1 MRREPAAVP
10 LTANHHEFLGDI
22 SAMMRSRWVPASP
35 APAAGRRAE
44 LDVMRALVVVGLVI
58 FHSAVVF
65 ASGTSWFV
73 KDPRP
78 SVGFAVFLL
87 WASLWGMPLL
97 FVVSGIG
104 IGHAL
109 RSRSAG
115 AFVTERVLR
124 LLVPFL
130 VGLTLL
136 VPPMFYLEYLRQS
149 GFHESY
155 GRFWLRFLNVPAIA
169 SGLLPRGS
177 WTSQGTEF
185 DPAHLWF
192 LYCLLTFSLLLLPLL
207 SYLRSARGIRLVER
221 TAAFTTRH
229 RLAVLLAGGIPM
241 ALIEAT
247 FGPDVNTGGWERLTY
262 VVPLLIGYLIALDPR
277 FDAALRDT
285 RRPALA
291 CALLGTVA
299 LTVWVGL
306 LGSGDDVTNGNVPG
320 WSALQG
326 LTGWWWI
333 AAIMGFASSLSRRPC
348 QVSCGRP
355 HPDQLHALAQCRG
368 PLREPSG
375 TTLLRSPRADH
386 RRCRLG
392 DHPLA
397 MADPRQ
403 VPRAGHRIVRRDT
416 APLRAPGPTTP
427 PHPAALRHETGDRPP
442 PEQTAQQRRAR
453 SMSRPKLPAIPTLA
467 PPQGQQ

>member
-10 LTANHHEFLGDI
+10 PTANHHEFLGDI

-73 KDPRP
+73 KDPLP
-78 SVGFAVFLL
+78 SIGFTVFLL

-155 GRFWLRFLNVPAIA
+155 GHFWLRFLNLPAIA

-192 LYCLLTFSLLLLPLL
+192 LYCLLTFSLVLLPLL
-207 SYLRSARGIRLVER
+207 SYLRRTRGIRLVEL

-277 FDAALRDT
+277 FETALRDT

-333 AAIMGFASSLSRRPC
+333 ASIMGFASSLRDARAQSHAGGPAPTRHTPWPSAMARYANQAVLPFY
-348 QVSCGRP
+348 V
-355 HPDQLHALAQCRG
+355 LHEPIIVAAAWVIVRWRWPILAKYVVLVIASFAG
-368 PLREPSG
+368 
-375 TTLLRSPRADH
+375 TLLLYELLV
-386 RRCRLG
+386 RRLRLTQLLFG
-392 DHPLA
+392 MKAGTSDHPSRLH
-397 MADPRQ
+397 
-403 VPRAGHRIVRRDT
+403 GSEG
-416 APLRAPGPTTP
+416 PG
-427 PHPAALRHETGDRPP
+427 R
-442 PEQTAQQRRAR
+442 
-453 SMSRPKLPAIPTLA
+453 
-467 PPQGQQ
+467 

>member
-10 LTANHHEFLGDI
+10 PTANHHEFLGDI

-155 GRFWLRFLNVPAIA
+155 GHFWLRFLNVPAIA

-192 LYCLLTFSLLLLPLL
+192 LYCLLTFSLVLLPLL

-221 TAAFTTRH
+221 TAAFTTRR

-247 FGPDVNTGGWERLTY
+247 FGPDVNTGGWERLAY

-277 FDAALRDT
+277 FDTALVDT

-299 LTVWVGL
+299 LIVWVGL

-333 AAIMGFASSLSRRPC
+333 AAIMGFASSLRDARAQSHAGGPTPTSHTPWPSAVARYANQAVLPFY
-348 QVSCGRP
+348 V
-355 HPDQLHALAQCRG
+355 LHEPIIVAAAWVIVRWRWPILAKYVVLVIASFAG
-368 PLREPSG
+368 
-375 TTLLRSPRADH
+375 TLL
-386 RRCRLG
+386 LYE
-392 DHPLA
+392 LL
-397 MADPRQ
+397 
-403 VPRAGHRIVRRDT
+403 VRR
-416 APLRAPGPTTP
+416 LRLTQLLFGMKAGTGHHPSRLHGSEGPG
-427 PHPAALRHETGDRPP
+427 R
-442 PEQTAQQRRAR
+442 
-453 SMSRPKLPAIPTLA
+453 
-467 PPQGQQ
+467 

>member
-1 MRREPAAVP
+1 M
-10 LTANHHEFLGDI
+10 ANHHESLGDI
-22 SAMMRSRWVPASP
+22 PAMVPSRCVPASP

-44 LDVMRALVVVGLVI
+44 LDVLRALVVVGLVI

-78 SVGFAVFLL
+78 SVGFTVFLL

-97 FVVSGIG
+97 FLVSGIG
-104 IGHAL
+104 VGHAL
-109 RSRSAG
+109 RTRSAR

-136 VPPMFYLEYLRQS
+136 VPPMFYLEYLRQP

-155 GRFWLRFLNVPAIA
+155 GHFWLRFLNVSALA

-177 WTSQGTEF
+177 WTSRGTEF

-192 LYCLLTFSLLLLPLL
+192 LYCLLTFSLVLLPLF
-207 SYLRSARGIRLVER
+207 SYLRGARGIRLVDR
-221 TAAFTTRH
+221 TAAFTTGHRH
-229 RLAVLLAGGIPM
+229 AVLLAGGIPM

-262 VVPLLIGYLIALDPR
+262 LVPLLIGYLIARDPR
-277 FDAALRDT
+277 FDTALRT
-285 RRPALA
+285 ARRPALV

-299 LTVWVGL
+299 LIVWAGV
-306 LGSGDDVTNGNVPG
+306 LGSGDDLTNGHAPG

-326 LTGWWWI
+326 LTGWWWL
-333 AAIMGFASSLSRRPC
+333 AAIMGFASSLS
-348 QVSCGRP
+348 
-355 HPDQLHALAQCRG
+355 DA
-368 PLREPSG
+368 
-375 TTLLRSPRADH
+375 
-386 RRCRLG
+386 
-392 DHPLA
+392 
-397 MADPRQ
+397 
-403 VPRAGHRIVRRDT
+403 
-416 APLRAPGPTTP
+416 
-427 PHPAALRHETGDRPP
+427 
-442 PEQTAQQRRAR
+442 RAR
-453 SMSRPKLPAIPTLA
+453 SRASGPTPTSHTPLSGAVARYANQAVLPFYILHEPIIVAAAWVIIRWRWPILAKYVVLVIASFASTLVVYELLVRRLRLTRMLFGMKPTA
-467 PPQGQQ
+467 SPTRE

>member
-1 MRREPAAVP
+1 
-10 LTANHHEFLGDI
+10 
-22 SAMMRSRWVPASP
+22 
-35 APAAGRRAE
+35 
-44 LDVMRALVVVGLVI
+44 MRALVVVGLVI

-78 SVGFAVFLL
+78 SIGFTVFLL

-97 FVVSGIG
+97 FLVSGIS

-136 VPPMFYLEYLRQS
+136 VPPMFYLEYLRQP
-149 GFHESY
+149 GYHESY
-155 GRFWLRFLNVPAIA
+155 GHFWLRFLNVPAIA

-207 SYLRSARGIRLVER
+207 GYLRGARGIRLVER

-262 VVPLLIGYLIALDPR
+262 VVPLLIGYLIARDPR
-277 FDAALRDT
+277 FDTALRDT

-306 LGSGDDVTNGNVPG
+306 LGSGDDVTNGNAPG

-333 AAIMGFASSLSRRPC
+333 AAIMGFASSLADARAKSHAGGPTPTSHTPLPSAAARYANQAVLPFY
-348 QVSCGRP
+348 V
-355 HPDQLHALAQCRG
+355 LHEPIIVAAAWVIIRWRWPILAKYVVLVIASFAG
-368 PLREPSG
+368 
-375 TTLLRSPRADH
+375 TLL
-386 RRCRLG
+386 LYE
-392 DHPLA
+392 LL
-397 MADPRQ
+397 
-403 VPRAGHRIVRRDT
+403 VRR
-416 APLRAPGPTTP
+416 LRLTQLLFGMKPGTGH
-427 PHPAALRHETGDRPP
+427 HP
-442 PEQTAQQRRAR
+442 
-453 SMSRPKLPAIPTLA
+453 SRLHGSEGP
-467 PPQGQQ
+467 GR